1 MFESRVD
8 GGAGELIQ
16 LRPYQL
22 ESERKIREA
31 FAAGYRAPLYVLS
44 TGGGKTV
51 TFSSISYSAQRRGKR
66 VLILCHRVELV
77 EQIVESLK
85 NFDIAPDIIA
95 AGYTRVARRKPST
108 SSAVAVASVQ
118 TLVRRL
124 TDYPAPTLIVC
135 DEAHHCVGGNSWSA
149 IMQAYPG
156 AKRLG
161 VTATPCRLDGRG
173 LGTHFDTLI
182 RGPSEQELI
191 DAGYLVRTR
200 IFAPQLV
207 DTSGLHVRMGDY
219 VVGEAEAMMD
229 KPAITGSAL
238 SHYMQHTPNEQGLVF
253 CTSVKHSENVAAQF
267 RDGGVPALMVCG
279 QTDKTLRR
287 DIFRDYRAGKIRVL
301 TAADIFSEGVDC
313 PGARVGI
320 MLRPTQSLA
329 LYRQQKGRT
338 MRPAPNKEYATLL
351 DCVRN
356 CERPGFELLPG
367 EVDDWEL
374 GEDAQR
380 KKKKPPPGVKVCPKC
395 FASSSPQAV
404 RCSNKGP
411 PACEHVFVVKSREI
425 DNREG
430 EIHELTPE
438 ELERRRARREQGRSQ
453 TLEALMK
460 IEQTKG
466 YKPGWA
472 VHVHNA
478 RMAKKQKAAT

>member
-1 MFESRVD
+1 M
-8 GGAGELIQ
+8 IQ
-16 LRPYQL
+16 LRAYQT
-22 ESERKIREA
+22 EGENRIRQA
-31 FAAGYRAPLYVLS
+31 FAAGFVAPLYVLS
-44 TGGGKTV
+44 TGAGKTV
-51 TFSSISYSAQRRGKR
+51 TFSSIAHSAERRGKR
-66 VLILCHRVELV
+66 VLIMCHRVELV

-85 NFDIAPDIIA
+85 NFDVTPDIIA
-95 AGYTRVARRKPST
+95 AGYQRTRGVERRANHS
-108 SSAVAVASVQ
+108 VAVASVQ

-124 TDYPAPTLIVC
+124 ADFAPPTLIIC
-135 DEAHHCVGGNSWSA
+135 DEAHHCVGGNSWSQ
-149 IMQAYPG
+149 IMQAYPH

-207 DTSGLHVRMGDY
+207 DTSGLRIRMGDY
-219 VVGEAEAMMD
+219 VVGESEAMMD

-238 SHYMQHTPNEQGLVF
+238 SHYMQHTPHEQGLVF
-253 CTSVKHSENVAAQF
+253 CTSVKHAENVAAQF
-267 RDGGVPALMVCG
+267 RDGGVPALMVSG

-287 DIFRDYRAGKIRVL
+287 DIFRDYRAGKIRLL

-367 EVDDWEL
+367 EVDDWQL
-374 GEDAQR
+374 GEDEQR
-380 KKKKPPPGVKVCPKC
+380 KKKKSAPGVKICPKC
-395 FASSSPQAV
+395 FSSSSPQAAK
-404 RCSNKGP
+404 CSNKGP

-425 DNREG
+425 AEKDG

-438 ELERRRARREQGRSQ
+438 ELARRRARVEQGRSQ
-453 TLEALMK
+453 TLEQL
-460 IEQTKG
+460 IELGRRKG
-466 YKPGWA
+466 YKENWA
-472 VHVHNA
+472 IHVYEA
-478 RMAKKQKAAT
+478 RQRKKQTA